1 MKLKSLLYKNI
12 FLLFLLFGM
21 CMGNI
26 AFAANPP
33 AVSSTAQTVPAYV
46 RPQYF
51 YATVEKIQK
60 PPHSPS
66 LFEKESNDAQLVT
79 LKLTSGPN
87 KGSTITS
94 LHKKINMNEVVNMTL
109 LPGDRV
115 IVAKTDNAGKIRYD
129 VADYQRLPYVYILL
143 GIFVLTLL
151 VIGRK
156 VGIKSL
162 FVVCFAIAVILKI
175 MIPEILRGQWPIP
188 YLTFA
193 ISALITVVTQ
203 ITVSG
208 WKAKTWGAILGT
220 VGGVAMASLLAS
232 ASIFWMHLTGL
243 DTEEAIMLRAQYL
256 HSLNFQDIVFASI
269 ILGALGAV
277 MDVAISISSSLQ
289 EIQLSNPAIS
299 RWNLFSSGLNIGKD
313 IMGTM
318 TNTLILAYLG
328 SFLPLILLFAVQQNM
343 DLIPMLNLGM
353 IVTEIVRALTGSIGL
368 IFTIPIT
375 AAITS
380 FFLTVHRPKTNRVPE
395 KIN

>member
-1 MKLKSLLYKNI
+1 
-12 FLLFLLFGM
+12 
-21 CMGNI
+21 
-26 AFAANPP
+26 
-33 AVSSTAQTVPAYV
+33 
-46 RPQYF
+46 
-51 YATVEKIQK
+51 
-60 PPHSPS
+60 
-66 LFEKESNDAQLVT
+66 
-79 LKLTSGPN
+79 
-87 KGSTITS
+87 
-94 LHKKINMNEVVNMTL
+94 MNEVVNMTL